1 MKRPEPDSPEAQA
14 RSQAAADWL
23 VRRDRGLSAA
33 EQDDFLAWLAA
44 DPRHGEWLAL
54 HRRLMGNFDALA
66 TWRPEHSE
74 EANPD
79 LLAPARRRVRWWM
92 PVAVA
97 AAAAL
102 AVLVTVQRN
111 AQAPVE
117 AVAGEAEAKRRIL
130 EDGSAV
136 ELNRGAVVTAAFSA
150 AERRTALVQGEA
162 FFAVAKNPQRPFV
175 VEVAGIEVRAIGTAF
190 SVRRDAGVVE
200 VLVTEGRVAVTRKDG
215 GGGEGA
221 RVEVSAG
228 QKATQPIAA
237 KATGGAV
244 ARAAVVNV
252 APQAVAQQLN
262 WQPHL
267 LDFSGAPLG
276 VAIEEMNRRNRVQF
290 VLGDPELAT
299 MPIVASIRSDNVEGF
314 ARFLESSPT
323 LVVERKGEEIVVKR
337 R

>member
-1 MKRPEPDSPEAQA
+1 MKRPEPESPEAEA
-14 RSQAAADWL
+14 RSQAAAEWL

-74 EANPD
+74 AANPD
-79 LLAPARRRVRWWM
+79 LLAPARRQVRWWM
-92 PVAVA
+92 PVALG

-102 AVLVTVQRN
+102 AALVAVPRSPR
-111 AQAPVE
+111 APVP

-136 ELNRGAVVTAAFSA
+136 ELNRGTVVTAAFSA

-162 FFAVAKNPQRPFV
+162 FFSVAKNPRRPFV
-175 VEVAGIEVRAIGTAF
+175 VEVAEVEVRAIGTAF
-190 SVRRDAGVVE
+190 TVRRDAAAVV
-200 VLVTEGRVAVTRKDG
+200 VLVTEGRVAVTRKGADG
-215 GGGEGA
+215 ASGE

-228 QKATQPIAA
+228 QKATQALGA
-237 KATGGAV
+237 KPGV
-244 ARAAVVNV
+244 ASAAVVSAV
-252 APQAVAQQLN
+252 PAQAMAQPTN
-262 WQPHL
+262 WQSHL
-267 LDFSGAPLG
+267 LDFSGAPLS
-276 VAIEEMNRRNRVQF
+276 VAIEELNRRNRVQF

-314 ARFLESSPT
+314 ARFLESSPA
-323 LVVERKGEEIVVKR
+323 LSVERKGDAEIVVRKR
-337 R
+337 

>member
-1 MKRPEPDSPEAQA
+1 MKRPEADSPAAQA
-14 RSQAAADWL
+14 RSQAAAEWL
-23 VRRDRGLSAA
+23 ARRDRGLSAA

-92 PVAVA
+92 PVAIG

-102 AVLVTVQRN
+102 AVLVAVQRS
-111 AQAPVE
+111 ARTPVE

-162 FFAVAKNPQRPFV
+162 FFSVAKNPQRPFV

-190 SVRRDAGVVE
+190 SVRRDAGAVE

-215 GGGEGA
+215 DDAA

-237 KATGGAV
+237 KATGGAA

-252 APQAVAQQLN
+252 TPQIMAQQLN

-299 MPIVASIRSDNVEGF
+299 KPIVASMRSDNVEGF
-314 ARFLESSPT
+314 VQFLESNPALS
-323 LVVERKGEEIVVKR
+323 VERRSDTEIFIR
-337 R
+337 RR